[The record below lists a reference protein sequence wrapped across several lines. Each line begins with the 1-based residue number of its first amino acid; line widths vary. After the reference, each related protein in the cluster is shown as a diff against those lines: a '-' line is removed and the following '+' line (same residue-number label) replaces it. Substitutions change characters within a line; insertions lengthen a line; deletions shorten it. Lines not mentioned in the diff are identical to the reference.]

1 MVTRGETLWGRMDW
15 GLGTGIYTVLYTE
28 SIGNQKLLRSSGEIY
43 SILCDGLYGERIC
56 KIVVIYLHVWLIH
69 FAVHLKL
76 TQHCKSPILQEN
88 LLKKKK
94 KKKQLWSRI
103 FTVSEEK
110 LSNRFIARK
119 WILPHLKMTG
129 KGYEYP
135 EFIHLWT
142 TPSTELTNAKPLHSL
157 CMCGILE
164 KFIVFIIEK
173 AHISSIGVVVYLS
186 PICPVCFGRPNSIFA
201 AFCVEELGERS
212 NTSSFFPFINRS

>member
-88 LLKKKK
+88 LFKKKK
-94 KKKQLWSRI
+94 KEK
-103 FTVSEEK
+103 TVMK
-110 LSNRFIARK
+110 
-119 WILPHLKMTG
+119 
-129 KGYEYP
+129 
-135 EFIHLWT
+135 
-142 TPSTELTNAKPLHSL
+142 
-157 CMCGILE
+157 
-164 KFIVFIIEK
+164 
-173 AHISSIGVVVYLS
+173 
-186 PICPVCFGRPNSIFA
+186 
-201 AFCVEELGERS
+201 
-212 NTSSFFPFINRS
+212 